1 MTAPSLPADAV
12 VRARAAARERLLNAA
27 ARELELPP
35 GGPGP
40 WRLDL
45 LERGALVAEVT
56 GWSPSGHHRWGEEIV
71 LDTGSHTRPVS
82 HEEFVHLLL
91 TLLDAALPDPCLPDP
106 CRAPTDRVGALGA
119 QIRTS
124 VARTAR
130 YLAAP
135 ARPEPADA
143 AGRTR
148 HAEQAVRTGHPFHPA
163 PKSIEGVDHEAAD
176 RFAPEL
182 GVSFRRHHLAVH
194 PDLVVEERVA
204 PGPWTPDDVAAHA
217 PDGWSVLPVHPW
229 QITHLRGLPGTSA
242 LLADGR
248 LRDLGP
254 LGAPVY
260 PTSSVRTVCD
270 PAFPTAWKLP
280 LHLRITN
287 FVRTIP
293 VEHARRAVDASRLVS
308 SLRPGWPAPGF
319 EVLIETGWRGVD
331 PAAVGEDEAED
342 LVTLFR
348 ENPFVVDPAAPRV
361 LAGLLEPGPRGEE
374 PALVGEVRAAGGDA
388 EAWLRAYLAVSLVP
402 MLAIFGAHGLG
413 FEAHLQNTLLHTE
426 DGVPARFWVRDMEG
440 AHVSR
445 DRLPAGLDAASPLV
459 YDEDEAWQ
467 RLRYHAVV
475 NGLTSVVAALGAALP
490 PGEPA
495 LWRVVADGARGGHRP
510 GCSVRCRPAHEPRPA
525 GEGEPPEPLRRA
537 RREPPLRRPAQPDQE
552 GRGMT
557 DRADDVLVPA
567 LRAPTATA
575 VRRRLFRQTLASLV
589 YEGAVD
595 VVGGRHGST

>member
-388 EAWLRAYLAVSLVP
+388 EAWLRAYLGVSLVP

-495 LWRVVADGARGGHRP
+495 LWRVVAEVLAEVTGPGAP
-510 GCSVRCRPAHEPRPA
+510 YAADLLTSPALPA
-525 GEGEPPEPLRRA
+525 KANLLSRFT
-537 RREPPLRRPAQPDQE
+537 
-552 GRGMT
+552 GRGESP
-557 DRADDVLVPA
+557 L
-567 LRAPTATA
+567 
-575 VRRRLFRQTLASLV
+575 
-589 YEGAVD
+589 YVD
-595 VVGGRHGST
+595 LPNPIRKAAG

>member
-1 MTAPSLPADAV
+1 MTAPSLPVDAV

-91 TLLDAALPDPCLPDP
+91 TLLDAALPDPCLQDP
-106 CRAPTDRVGALGA
+106 SRAPTDRVGALGA

-163 PKSIEGVDHEAAD
+163 PKSIEGVDHETAD

-242 LLADGR
+242 LLAEGR

-308 SLRPGWPAPGF
+308 SLRTGWPTPGF

-388 EAWLRAYLAVSLVP
+388 EAWLRAYLGVSLVP

-475 NGLTSVVAALGAALP
+475 NGLTSAVAALGAALP

-495 LWRVVADGARGGHRP
+495 LWRVVAEVLGEVTGPGAP
-510 GCSVRCRPAHEPRPA
+510 YAADLLTSPALPA
-525 GEGEPPEPLRRA
+525 KANLLSRFT
-537 RREPPLRRPAQPDQE
+537 
-552 GRGMT
+552 GRGESP
-557 DRADDVLVPA
+557 L
-567 LRAPTATA
+567 
-575 VRRRLFRQTLASLV
+575 
-589 YEGAVD
+589 YVD
-595 VVGGRHGST
+595 LPNPIRKAAG

>member
-12 VRARAAARERLLNAA
+12 VRARAATRERLLNAA

-45 LERGALVAEVT
+45 LESGALVAEVT

-71 LDTGSHTRPVS
+71 LDTGSCRRPVS

-106 CRAPTDRVGALGA
+106 DRAPTDRVGALGA

-204 PGPWTPDDVAAHA
+204 SGPWTPDDVAAHA
-217 PDGWSVLPVHPW
+217 PDGWPVLPVHPW

-293 VEHARRAVDASRLVS
+293 VEHARRAADASRLVS
-308 SLRPGWPAPGF
+308 SLRPGWPTPGF

-342 LVTLFR
+342 LITLFR

-374 PALVGEVRAAGGDA
+374 PALVGEVRAGGGDA
-388 EAWLRAYLAVSLVP
+388 GAWLRAYLAVSLVP

-495 LWRVVADGARGGHRP
+495 LWRVVADVLAGVAGPGAP
-510 GCSVRCRPAHEPRPA
+510 YAADLLTSPALPA
-525 GEGEPPEPLRRA
+525 KANLLSRFA
-537 RREPPLRRPAQPDQE
+537 
-552 GRGMT
+552 GRGESP
-557 DRADDVLVPA
+557 L
-567 LRAPTATA
+567 
-575 VRRRLFRQTLASLV
+575 
-589 YEGAVD
+589 YVD
-595 VVGGRHGST
+595 LPNPIRKAAG

>member
-45 LERGALVAEVT
+45 LESGALVAEVT

-91 TLLDAALPDPCLPDP
+91 GLLDAALPDPCLPDACLADP
-106 CRAPTDRVGALGA
+106 DRAPTDRVGALGA

-135 ARPEPADA
+135 VRPEPADA

-176 RFAPEL
+176 SFAPEL

-194 PDLVVEERVA
+194 PDLVMEERVA

-402 MLAIFGAHGLG
+402 MLVIFGVHGLG

-475 NGLTSVVAALGAALP
+475 NGLSSVIAALGTALP

-495 LWRVVADGARGGHRP
+495 LWRVVAEVLAEVTGPGAP
-510 GCSVRCRPAHEPRPA
+510 YAADLLTSPTLPAKANLLSRFA
-525 GEGEPPEPLRRA
+525 
-537 RREPPLRRPAQPDQE
+537 
-552 GRGMT
+552 GRGESP
-557 DRADDVLVPA
+557 L
-567 LRAPTATA
+567 
-575 VRRRLFRQTLASLV
+575 
-589 YEGAVD
+589 YVD
-595 VVGGRHGST
+595 LPNPIRKAAG

>member
-45 LERGALVAEVT
+45 LGRGALVAEVI
-56 GWSPSGHHRWGEEIV
+56 GWSPSGHHRWVEEIV

-106 CRAPTDRVGALGA
+106 CLPDPCSAPTDRVGALGA
-119 QIRTS
+119 QVRTS

-135 ARPEPADA
+135 VRPEPADA

-194 PDLVVEERVA
+194 PDLVVEQRVA

-361 LAGLLEPGPRGEE
+361 LAGLLDPGPRGEE

-388 EAWLRAYLAVSLVP
+388 EAWLRAYLGVSLVP

-426 DGVPARFWVRDMEG
+426 DGVPSRFWVRDMEG

-495 LWRVVADGARGGHRP
+495 LWRVVAEVLAEVTGPGAP
-510 GCSVRCRPAHEPRPA
+510 YAADLLTSPALPA
-525 GEGEPPEPLRRA
+525 KANLLSRFA
-537 RREPPLRRPAQPDQE
+537 
-552 GRGMT
+552 GRGESP
-557 DRADDVLVPA
+557 L
-567 LRAPTATA
+567 
-575 VRRRLFRQTLASLV
+575 
-589 YEGAVD
+589 YVD
-595 VVGGRHGST
+595 LPNPIRKAAG